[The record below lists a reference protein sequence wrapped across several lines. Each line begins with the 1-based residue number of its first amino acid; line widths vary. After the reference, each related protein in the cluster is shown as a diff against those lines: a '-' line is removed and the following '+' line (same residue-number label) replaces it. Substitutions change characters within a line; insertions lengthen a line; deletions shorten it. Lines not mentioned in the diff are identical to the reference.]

1 MKIQLTCSIST
12 TMLTPLLLSFKT
24 FNSVMQFSAVNS
36 QDYFITK
43 LKLKRENLFFSRVM
57 RSG

>member
-12 TMLTPLLLSFKT
+12 TMLTPLLLLFKP
-24 FNSVMQFSAVNS
+24 NSVMQFSAVNS
-36 QDYFITK
+36 QDYFK

-57 RSG
+57 INQVIA